1 MYNRLLGES
10 CLSTRMSLYENP
22 ERKSSMPFP
31 LDTGSLAEEL
41 KCVYLQC
48 YFWLKYLNKNYTHLT
63 FSFMDE
69 SGEEI
74 MIEWQCGL
82 TARSLA
88 HVV

>member
-63 FSFMDE
+63 FNFKGRGNYDRVAMWFN
-69 SGEEI
+69 G
-74 MIEWQCGL
+74 
-82 TARSLA
+82 A
-88 HVV
+88 